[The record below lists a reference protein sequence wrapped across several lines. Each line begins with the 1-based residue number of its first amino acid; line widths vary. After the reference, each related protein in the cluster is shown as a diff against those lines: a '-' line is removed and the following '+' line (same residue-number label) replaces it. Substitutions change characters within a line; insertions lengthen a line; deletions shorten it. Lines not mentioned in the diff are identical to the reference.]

1 MTLVAITTLSAEQ
14 VQALIPHRAPF
25 VFVQCAEILGATRIS
40 GWCAWQG
47 DNPLFRGHFPE
58 FPIVPGV
65 LLVEGAAQ
73 LAGVLLAH
81 AGMTR
86 GPSSTEGQPPMLGML
101 TGVRRASF
109 HRPVLPE
116 EPVRMEVDLTQ
127 GMGGMAMASAQGWDQ
142 RDRVVCRCDLSVAL
156 VDRQSIAS
164 RISDL

>member
-1 MTLVAITTLSAEQ
+1 MTHVAITTLSTGQ

-25 VFVQCAEILGATRIS
+25 LFVQSAEILGATRIS

-47 DNPLFRGHFPE
+47 DNPLFRGHFPQ
-58 FPIVPGV
+58 FPLVPGV

-81 AGMTR
+81 TGMTH
-86 GPSSTEGQPPMLGML
+86 GPSSNEAQPPTLGML
-101 TGVRRASF
+101 TGVKRASF

-116 EPVRMEVDLTQ
+116 EPVRMEVEFTQ
-127 GMGGMAMASAQGWDQ
+127 GMGGMAMASAQGWDR

-164 RISDL
+164 RLSDL